1 MPDVQAGR
9 ASGEVVLVALGGNA
23 LLKAHEVGSAAE
35 QLATIA
41 RTSRMLGAMVESG
54 RTLVLTHG
62 NGPQV
67 GSLLIQ
73 NEDARRDVPPM
84 PLDVLGAE
92 SQGQIGYMLQQGL
105 TNELAR
111 RGIPREVI
119 TLLTQTVVDPDDPAF
134 GDPTKPVG
142 PYYTASEAADLARD
156 KRWVMREQPE
166 GWRRVVASPDPIEIV
181 EAPTIA
187 RLVAGCCVVIA
198 AGGGGVPVART
209 SAGLAGVEAVVDKDL
224 ASERLATAIGAKRLV
239 MLTTVHH
246 VMKDFGTP
254 SAAPIDTMNV
264 AGARS
269 LLASGQLGRGSMGPK
284 VEAACR
290 FVQSGGE
297 CAVIAHLDEAVQA
310 MEASAGTRIIGRGTC
325 S

>member
-1 MPDVQAGR
+1 VAEG
-9 ASGEVVLVALGGNA
+9 VILVALGGNA

-35 QLATIA
+35 QLGTVA
-41 RTSRMLGAMVESG
+41 RTSRVLGAMVEGG

-73 NEDARRDVPPM
+73 NEDARRDVPAM

-105 TNELAR
+105 SNELGR
-111 RGIPREVI
+111 RGIRREVI

-142 PYYTASEAADLARD
+142 PYYTAAEADELARD
-156 KRWVMREQPE
+156 KDWVMREEPD

-187 RLVAGCCVVIA
+187 RLVAECCVVIA
-198 AGGGGVPVART
+198 VGGGGVPVART
-209 SAGLAGVEAVVDKDL
+209 PAGLVGLEAVVDKDL
-224 ASERLATAIGAKRLV
+224 ASERLATAIGAKRLL

-246 VMKDFGTP
+246 VVRDFGEP
-254 SAAPIDTMNV
+254 SAEPIESMTV
-264 AGARS
+264 AQARA
-269 LLASGQLGRGSMGPK
+269 LAAAGQFGRGSMGPK

-290 FVQSGGE
+290 FVEAGGE
-297 CAVIAHLDEAVQA
+297 CAGIAHLDEAAEA
-310 MEASAGTRIIGRGTC
+310 MEGSAGTRIVGTGTC

>member
-1 MPDVQAGR
+1 VPEG
-9 ASGEVVLVALGGNA
+9 VVLVALGGNA

-35 QLATIA
+35 QFATIA
-41 RTSRMLGAMVESG
+41 RTCRVLGAIVERG

-73 NEDARRDVPPM
+73 NDDARRDVPPM

-105 TNELAR
+105 ANELDR
-111 RGIPREVI
+111 RGVRREVI
-119 TLLTQTVVDPDDPAF
+119 TLLTQTVVDPDDAAF

-142 PYYTASEAADLARD
+142 PYYTASEAADLSRE
-156 KRWVMREQPE
+156 KRWAMREEPD

-187 RLVAGCCVVIA
+187 RLVAECCVVIA
-198 AGGGGVPVART
+198 VGGGGVPVART
-209 SAGLAGVEAVVDKDL
+209 AEGLEGLEAVVDKDL
-224 ASERLATAIGAKRLV
+224 ASERLATAIAAKQLL

-254 SAAPIDTMNV
+254 SAEPIEAMTV
-264 AGARS
+264 EEARALAAAG
-269 LLASGQLGRGSMGPK
+269 QFGRGSMGPK
-284 VEAACR
+284 IEAACR
-290 FVQSGGE
+290 FVAAGGE
-297 CAVIAHLDEAVQA
+297 CAVIAHLDDAAEA
-310 MEASAGTRIIGRGTC
+310 MEGSTGTRITGMGTC